1 MQTATQQRFAN
12 KVVLVTGG
20 TSGIGAECARQFAQE
35 GARVVIAGR
44 RADAGAAVAETIR
57 AAGGTARFV
66 RADVTIPAD
75 IERLVADVVATEG
88 RLDVAFNN
96 AGIAGEAMKPTHEH
110 TLDGWNAVMGA
121 NLTSV
126 FLCLKLE
133 IAAMLNTGGGVIVN
147 NASAYGLKA
156 STVGHAPYTVSK
168 HGVVSLT
175 RTAAV
180 EYAGANIRV
189 NAVCPGWTHSEMV
202 DPVLD
207 ALPDQMNAI
216 LKADVPMNRVAEAA
230 EIARAVLWLAA
241 GESSYVTGHALC
253 VDGGWVAR

>member
-1 MQTATQQRFAN
+1 MQQRFNN
-12 KVVLVTGG
+12 KVVLITGG
-20 TSGIGAECARQFAQE
+20 TSGIGAECARHFAAE
-35 GARVVIAGR
+35 GARVVISGR
-44 RADAGAAVAETIR
+44 RD
-57 AAGGTARFV
+57 AAGQAVVESIRGAGGEARFI
-66 RADVTIPAD
+66 RADVTRPDD
-75 IERLVADVVATEG
+75 IGRLVAETVAACG
-88 RLDVAFNN
+88 RLDIAFNN

-110 TLDGWNAVMGA
+110 TLGDWDAVIAA

-126 FLCLKLE
+126 FLCLKHE
-133 IAAMLNTGGGVIVN
+133 IPALLKSGGGVIVN

-156 STVGHAPYTVSK
+156 STVGHTPYTVSK

-175 RTAAV
+175 RTAAI

-207 ALPDQMNAI
+207 AMPDQMNAI
-216 LKADVPMNRVAEAA
+216 LKADVPMNRVADAA
-230 EIARAVLWLAA
+230 EIARAVLWLASA
-241 GESSYVTGHALC
+241 ESSYVTGHALC

>member
-1 MQTATQQRFAN
+1 MDRFEGMG
-12 KVVLVTGG
+12 VLVTGG
-20 TSGIGAECARQFAQE
+20 TSGIGAECARHFAAE
-35 GARVVIAGR
+35 GARVMISGRREDAGR
-44 RADAGAAVAETIR
+44 AVVAGIR
-57 AAGGTARFV
+57 ARGGDAKFM
-66 RADVTIPAD
+66 RADVTRPDD
-75 IERLVADVVATEG
+75 IVRLVDETVSACG
-88 RLDVAFNN
+88 RIDIAFNN
-96 AGIAGEAMKPTHEH
+96 AGIAGEAMKPLHEH
-110 TLDGWNAVMGA
+110 ALEGWETVMAA

-126 FLCLKLE
+126 FLCMKHE
-133 IAAMLNTGGGVIVN
+133 ISAMLKTGGGVIVN

-156 STVGHAPYTVSK
+156 STVGHTPYTVSK

-180 EYAGANIRV
+180 EYATANIRV

-207 ALPDQMNAI
+207 AMPDQMNAI
-216 LKADVPMNRVAEAA
+216 LKADVPMNRVADTA
-230 EIARAVLWLAA
+230 EIARAVLWLAS